1 MKTKKETTILL
12 LSFLFTGTLLL
23 LGYLLYEKII
33 NKPIQYTS
41 DNTPKTVNNS
51 DKQSRVSRG
60 EQILVTVDTNPDKQE
75 GVEAFAKGDFD
86 DAEAIFKTSLKKNRN
101 DPEALIYLNN
111 SLAAKGNPIKIAVS
125 VPIGGNVNVA
135 KEILRGVA
143 QAQDEVNRN
152 GGINNKLLQV
162 VIGNDDNE
170 PSFASQVAKEFVK
183 DEKIMAVVGHN
194 ASNASLA
201 AAPEYQSGGLV
212 MISPTSFSQNLSG
225 FGGYIFR
232 TVPSIEKIT
241 ETLANQIIKK
251 ALKTNIAICEDSRS
265 IDNRKDIFAKAIE
278 TAGGKVNPTNC
289 DLADDN
295 FNPNSIISQ
304 LISSGAD
311 ALMLAPHIDRIDKA
325 IELARANKGKL
336 PLFSSPTMYTN
347 QTLKTGRA
355 DVNGMILP
363 TPWHPRAIPG
373 NPFPEKARKIWGGNV
388 SWRTAMAYDATM
400 VINKGLQQA
409 KTRKEL
415 QKVLRSENFS
425 FDGASGKVQFLPLSG
440 DRKSDVTLIK
450 VEPSSQSLT
459 GYDFVP
465 LVK

>member
-1 MKTKKETTILL
+1 MKTKKETTVLL
-12 LSFLFTGTLLL
+12 LSFLFTGALLL
-23 LGYLLYEKII
+23 LGYLLYDKFSGKNPTE
-33 NKPIQYTS
+33 PTP
-41 DNTPKTVNNS
+41 DNTPKSITNP
-51 DKQSRVSRG
+51 DKATRVSRG
-60 EQILVTVDTNPDKQE
+60 EQILVTVDTNPDKQA

-86 DAEAIFKTSLKKNRN
+86 DAQAIFKTSLKKNRN

-152 GGINNKLLQV
+152 GGINNRLLQV

-232 TVPSIEKIT
+232 TVPSIDKIT
-241 ETLANQIIKK
+241 ETLANHIIKK

-289 DLADDN
+289 DLAADN
-295 FNPNSIISQ
+295 FNPNTVISQ

-347 QTLKTGRA
+347 QTLKTGKA
-355 DVNGMILP
+355 DVNGMVLP
-363 TPWHPRAIPG
+363 TPWHPTAISG
-373 NPFPEKARKIWGGNV
+373 NPFPENARKIWGGNV

-400 VINKGLQQA
+400 VVSKGLQQG
-409 KTRKEL
+409 KTRQEL

-425 FDGASGKVQFLPLSG
+425 FDGASGKVQFSPSG

-459 GYDFVP
+459 GYDFAP
-465 LVK
+465 LGK